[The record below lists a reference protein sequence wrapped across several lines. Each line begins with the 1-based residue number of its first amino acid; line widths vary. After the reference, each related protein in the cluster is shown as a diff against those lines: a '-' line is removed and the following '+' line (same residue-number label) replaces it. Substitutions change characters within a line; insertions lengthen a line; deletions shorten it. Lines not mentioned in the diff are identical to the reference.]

1 VNVYL
6 WMPPGVWLEFGVAK
20 LAPRT
25 PVEVWF
31 QDEMRVGHR
40 RFCPP
45 PVPRYRRGCRDGR
58 GATSIAQASARL
70 APCPAIPANGPWIR
84 NWVRS
89 GQRAQRKVHL
99 TASRG
104 RVVTAAMGIAQ

>member
-45 PVPRYRRGCRDGR
+45 RYLDTGVAAGMVEGRPRSRRHR
-58 GATSIAQASARL
+58 
-70 APCPAIPANGPWIR
+70 PA
-84 NWVRS
+84 
-89 GQRAQRKVHL
+89 
-99 TASRG
+99 
-104 RVVTAAMGIAQ
+104 